1 MSLYEE
7 LLENTIF
14 PFWDGKLRHR
24 QTFERLA
31 FVRSTQWRSPTE
43 LIEIQARE
51 LQRLLQH
58 AYANV
63 PFYRRRFD
71 EAGLKP
77 ADIRDARDLSRLPV
91 MDRPTAIASAKDRT
105 ATAGASID
113 IKKATSG
120 TTGMPLTI
128 GYDRPSDDWR
138 QAMRIRGYGWA
149 GYRLG
154 RRALHFWGF
163 DNPNMT
169 RYRRL
174 KLDLDRFIRR
184 DRFFDCVKRGDAELE
199 AFARE
204 IETYKPRLI
213 VSYSQAAGDFAR
225 YVLAKGRRT
234 WGDIPI
240 ICAAE
245 RLFPEDRR
253 VVEQVFGRGVF
264 ETYGC
269 REVML
274 IAAECNAHQGMHT
287 SMENL
292 VVEVVVRTPDGERPA
307 RPGETGE
314 IVLTDLHNYGAPFIR
329 YANGDL
335 ATMGPEEACPC
346 GRGLARIQ
354 SVDGRSADTL
364 TDGDGNRIAGLLL
377 SMLLSSLKDII
388 NQFQIVQHPDRSVTI
403 RLIPGPRYEE
413 EGRGS
418 VKAMVEKYLR
428 RVPVEVRE
436 VSEIP
441 VEASG
446 KRRIVVVERGQPQ
459 PAAAS
464 AAS

>member
-14 PFWDGKLRHR
+14 PFWDGKIRHR
-24 QTFERLA
+24 QTFDRLA
-31 FVRSTQWRSPTE
+31 WIRETQWRSPDE
-43 LIEIQARE
+43 LVEIQARE

-58 AYANV
+58 AYTNV

-77 ADIRDARDLSRLPV
+77 ADIRDARDLSRLPI
-91 MDRPTAIASAKDRT
+91 MDRPTAIASVKDRT
-105 ATAGASID
+105 ATAGAAIE

-163 DNPNMT
+163 DNPNLT
-169 RYRRL
+169 RYRRA
-174 KLDLDRFIRR
+174 KLDVDRFIRR
-184 DRFFDCVKRGDAELE
+184 DRFVDCVKRGDAELE
-199 AFARE
+199 AFARQ

-213 VSYSQAAGDFAR
+213 VSYSQAAGDFSR

-234 WGDIPI
+234 WADIPI

-253 VVEQVFGRGVF
+253 VTEQVFGRGVF

-274 IAAECNAHQGMHT
+274 IAAECDAHAGMHT

-314 IVLTDLHNYGAPFIR
+314 IVLTDLHNWGAPFVR

-335 ATMGPEEACPC
+335 ATVGTDQRCSC

-364 TDGDGNRIAGLLL
+364 TDGEGNRIAGLLL

-388 NQFQIVQHPDRSVTI
+388 NQFQIVQHPDRSVTM
-403 RLIPGPRYEE
+403 RLIPGPRYED
-413 EGRGS
+413 EGRAS
-418 VKAMVEKYLR
+418 VRRMVEKYLR
-428 RVPVEVRE
+428 GLPVEILE
-436 VSEIP
+436 VAEIP

-446 KRRIVVVERGQPQ
+446 KRRIVVVERDRPQ
-459 PAAAS
+459 SVPAS